1 MIRILHTAD
10 VHIGVE
16 NYTRTDPTTGLPTR
30 LLDFLNVLD
39 EAVDFAL
46 ANDIDLFII
55 AGDIYKSRDP
65 SQTHQREFAKR
76 VVRLTENNIS
86 VFLLVGNH
94 DLPNAFGR
102 ATSLEIFPTLAVPNT
117 TIGNS
122 LESYHIQTKHGPI
135 QIIAVPWVRRAN
147 LLTGSETRGLSFEQI
162 NQKIQDLLAQRLL
175 NLANSLDPAI
185 PAILTG
191 HITVETATVGSERS
205 MMLGTDYT
213 LTPSNLALPEFEY
226 CALGHIHRTQTLW
239 QDPHLIYSGSL
250 QRVDFSEEN
259 DPKGFYVLDIE
270 PTLPQ
275 GKRVQSIHFEEVN
288 ARRFVTID
296 LDLKN
301 YPHEPTTHII
311 KSIEENYVENAVVR
325 LRLQLA
331 ASQESLL
338 NENDIRRALDS
349 SAFVAS
355 ISRDVERPTR
365 IRLGRD
371 MTAETLSPLQALE
384 IYLDSRESSPNDRKD
399 LLDAARLL
407 IENQEEESR

>member
-1 MIRILHTAD
+1 MIRVLHTAD
-10 VHIGVE
+10 IHIGVE
-16 NYTRTDPTTGLPTR
+16 NYSRTDPTTGLPTR

-46 ANDIDLFII
+46 ANDIDLFIV
-55 AGDIYKSRDP
+55 AGDAYKSRDP
-65 SQTHQREFAKR
+65 SQTHQRELAKR
-76 VVRLTENNIS
+76 IIRLTENNVS

-94 DLPNAFGR
+94 DLPNAVGR
-102 ATSLEIFPTLAVPNT
+102 ATSLEIFPTLAVPKT
-117 TIGNS
+117 MIGNS
-122 LESYHIQTKHGPI
+122 LESYPVETKNGPI
-135 QIIAVPWVRRAN
+135 QIVAVPWVRRAN
-147 LLTGSETRGLSFEQI
+147 LLTGAETRGLSFEQI

-175 NLANSLDPAI
+175 NLAKDLDPDI

-213 LTPSNLALPEFEY
+213 LSPSNLALPEFEY

-239 QDPHLIYSGSL
+239 EDPHLIYSGSL

-275 GKRVQSIHFEEVN
+275 GKRLQNVHFEEVN
-288 ARRFVTID
+288 ARRFITID
-296 LDLKN
+296 VNLKDSL
-301 YPHEPTTHII
+301 HEPTAHVI
-311 KSIEENYVENAVVR
+311 KTIEENYVENAVVR

-338 NENDIRRALDS
+338 NENAIRRALDS

-371 MTAETLSPLQALE
+371 MTAETLSPIQALE
-384 IYLDSRESSPNDRKD
+384 LYLDSRESSNQDRKD

-407 IENQEEESR
+407 IENEEESS

>member
-1 MIRILHTAD
+1 MIRVLHTAD
-10 VHIGVE
+10 IHIGVE

-46 ANDIDLFII
+46 ANDIDLFIV
-55 AGDIYKSRDP
+55 AGDAYKSRDP
-65 SQTHQREFAKR
+65 SQTHQRELAKR
-76 VVRLTENNIS
+76 IVRLTENNVS

-94 DLPNAFGR
+94 DLPNAVGR
-102 ATSLEIFPTLAVPNT
+102 ATSLEIFPTLAVPKT

-122 LESYHIQTKHGPI
+122 LEIYPVQTKNGPI
-135 QIIAVPWVRRAN
+135 QIVAVPWVRRAN
-147 LLTGSETRGLSFEQI
+147 LLTGAETRGLSFEQI

-175 NLANSLDPAI
+175 NLAKDLDHDI

-213 LTPSNLALPEFEY
+213 LSPSNLALPEFEY

-239 QDPHLIYSGSL
+239 EDPHLIYSGSL
-250 QRVDFSEEN
+250 QRVDFSEEK

-275 GKRVQSIHFEEVN
+275 GKRLQNVHFEEVN
-288 ARRFVTID
+288 ARRFITID
-296 LDLKN
+296 VNLKEF
-301 YPHEPTTHII
+301 PDEPTAHVLKT
-311 KSIEENYVENAVVR
+311 IEDNYVENAVVR

-365 IRLGRD
+365 VRLGRD
-371 MTAETLSPLQALE
+371 MTAETLSPIQALE
-384 IYLDSRESSPNDRKD
+384 LYLDSRESTAKDRKD

-407 IENQEEESR
+407 IENEEESS